1 MIPRRTSFRPFLA
14 AALTLASA
22 LVSACGQEPATSLGE
37 ESPAE
42 SASQTATLT
51 ELIVNGNFNAGSTTP
66 WWNGA
71 NTQSRV
77 ENAQWRIDVTT
88 GTANVWD
95 AIVGQSGIRLTSGQS
110 YTLSFTASA
119 STAGALVTTV
129 QTEAAPYTTTLN
141 QRITV
146 DATPRRYSFP
156 FTSSLSTGQGQVTF
170 QLGGAAART
179 LRLDD
184 ISLTTGTGGG
194 TDGGTGGG
202 SDGGSD
208 GGTGGG
214 SDGGTDGGSGPLAM
228 TNGFYVDPNSNP
240 SAWVKANSGDSRA
253 ASIQSAIASKPMARW
268 FGNWNSDITSAVSSY
283 VGAAAAAGKLPV
295 LVAYNIPGRD
305 CGSHSGGGAGSPEA
319 YRTWISGLASG
330 IGNRPAIVLIE
341 PDAVAQLDCLPDD
354 TARQTRLGLLRY
366 ATEQLRDR
374 APNTWAYLDGGNAR
388 WIAADTMAQRLHS
401 AGVSNIRGFVVNIS
415 NFYTTAESIS
425 YGNAVSAALSSR
437 YGYGKPFAVD
447 TSRNGNGSN
456 GEWCNPGGRKLGTL
470 SQVGGGAELLL
481 WVKIPGDSDGTCGIA
496 PNTPAGQFSPDLAIR
511 LINGT

>member
-1 MIPRRTSFRPFLA
+1 MNLRRTTFRPFLA
-14 AALTLASA
+14 TALTLASA
-22 LVSACGQEPATSLGE
+22 LVSACIQEPEPLTGE
-37 ESPAE
+37 ESPTE
-42 SASQTATLT
+42 SASQTAALT
-51 ELIVNGNFNAGSTTP
+51 ELIVNGNFNAGSTAP

-88 GTANVWD
+88 GTANAWD
-95 AIVGQSGIRLTSGQS
+95 AIVGQSGIALASGQG

-119 STAGALVTTV
+119 SAAGTLVTTV
-129 QTEAAPYTTTLN
+129 QTEVAPYTATLN
-141 QRITV
+141 QQVTV

-170 QLGGAAART
+170 QLGGPAART
-179 LRLDD
+179 LRFDD

-202 SDGGSD
+202 TD

-214 SDGGTDGGSGPLAM
+214 SGPIAM

-240 SAWVKANSGDSRA
+240 AAWAKANSGDSRA

-283 VGAAAAAGKLPV
+283 VGAAATAGKLPV

-305 CGSHSGGGAGSPEA
+305 CGGYSSGGAGSPEA

-330 IGNRPAIVLIE
+330 IGTRPAIVLIE
-341 PDAVAQLDCLPDD
+341 PDSVAQLDCLPDD
-354 TARQTRLGLLRY
+354 ANRQTRLELLRY
-366 ATEQLRDR
+366 ATEQLRTR
-374 APNTWAYLDGGNAR
+374 APNTWAYLDAGNAR

-401 AGVSNIRGFVVNIS
+401 AGVSNIRGFVSNIS

-437 YGYGKPFAVD
+437 YGYSKPFTVD

-456 GEWCNPGGRKLGTL
+456 GEWCNPAGRKLGTP

-481 WVKIPGDSDGTCGIA
+481 WVKIPGDSDGTCGTA
-496 PNTPAGQFSPDLAIR
+496 PGIPAGQFSPDLAIR